1 MLRITEF
8 SGPRFDLAL
17 ERLRDGHA
25 FSFEDLTFWLAP
37 DAHLEIS
44 INSSWRPDNVTEQ
57 KALERLDLAQNV
69 YRNLC
74 AGNADFAAV
83 AGNKSPR
90 FILAYDYGSGS
101 VELARL
107 ADGIIIWAKGFVP
120 ATQGRS

>member
-1 MLRITEF
+1 MLRITEP

-17 ERLRDGHA
+17 ERLRNGHA
-25 FSFEDLTFWLAP
+25 FCFEDLTFWLAP

-44 INSSWRPDNVTEQ
+44 INSSWMLDSVTEQ
-57 KALERLDLAQNV
+57 RAVADLGRAKSV

-74 AGNADFAAV
+74 AHNASFAAL
-83 AGNKSPR
+83 AQNMPTR

-107 ADGIIIWAKGFVP
+107 VDGIVIWAKGFVP
-120 ATQGRS
+120 AG

>member
-1 MLRITEF
+1 MLHITKF

-17 ERLRDGHA
+17 ERLRAGHA

-44 INSSWRPDNVTEQ
+44 INSSWTPDNVTQ
-57 KALERLDLAQNV
+57 QRALELLNRAKNV

-74 AGNADFAAV
+74 AENASFAAV
-83 AGNKSPR
+83 AGNLAPR
-90 FILAYDYGSGS
+90 FILSYDYGGGS

-120 ATQGRS
+120 RTA